1 MKKKIA
7 VMIVAFLGI
16 TIGIK
21 AQSNEREILIDKI
34 VGVSLNQLDRV
45 NLIQTV
51 KEYSDEMDP
60 IVAEAVVYT
69 LARQMSRPLVAETYA
84 NLTEEQLKEVLRFM
98 RSDTQRRIS
107 SSQVSEELS
116 VLLAVDLIGYFSAM
130 LSGTSWRPDIPSLN
144 DKEYSAMVDKY
155 LELTGALSLF
165 DDLLKPAMAEIKK
178 EMGASAASMMSSMMK
193 QIQKNYPAYYKS
205 VLVDY
210 VSKEQLQ
217 QAVDFYSQPYMLE
230 VQQMA
235 KSRGMSLISE
245 NVYDTEDFAKQI
257 EKFLEK
263 NAVIEDTS
271 AVVKNYIAQ
280 LPYMLVYNGVKPIF
294 PIKTLKMK
302 KGATYTGQTRDG
314 LAHGKGILTDKKGI
328 RYSGDFREGKRH
340 GLITTYYLD
349 GDSARYVWA
358 NDKILAE
365 CGIDLSKLAPTYK
378 GEAMGYGY
386 KTSLTGKEEGFFI
399 DGSLEG
405 LGKRIESDDKIEEG
419 WFDGGSLKEGR
430 TIDRSNANKIV
441 QFDGEILSDDLFNG
455 TIKVGVTKIV
465 EKKGGKKLVAI
476 KEGTFVN
483 GVMHGMGSWEY
494 GEDGYKKSEEGY
506 FAYDELYGQGHRTRK
521 WDEGNMV
528 ETYDGEF
535 LAGKY
540 HGKGVRDFIYTDKY
554 NFTYTQ
560 MTKGYFNE
568 GELKGDMEY
577 DELITHLSGNWT
589 FTRFGF
595 GLKFYTT
602 ATDDSLTIHIKGPVT
617 KDKLNGEVEITLSNG
632 DYYKGVFKN
641 GVFKEGVT
649 RKTNADGSVYE
660 GEMKNGWYE
669 GQGKLTEAN
678 GNSDE
683 GIFNSGSCVDG
694 VRKDKRGKVLY
705 KIKRRW

>member
-51 KEYSDEMDP
+51 KEYSDEVDP

-217 QAVDFYSQPYMLE
+217 QAIDFYSQPYMLE

-245 NVYDTEDFAKQI
+245 NVYDTEGFAKQI

-294 PIKTLKMK
+294 PIKTL
-302 KGATYTGQTRDG
+302 RG
-314 LAHGKGILTDKKGI
+314 L
-328 RYSGDFREGKRH
+328 
-340 GLITTYYLD
+340 YL
-349 GDSARYVWA
+349 
-358 NDKILAE
+358 L
-365 CGIDLSKLAPTYK
+365 
-378 GEAMGYGY
+378 
-386 KTSLTGKEEGFFI
+386 
-399 DGSLEG
+399 
-405 LGKRIESDDKIEEG
+405 
-419 WFDGGSLKEGR
+419 
-430 TIDRSNANKIV
+430 
-441 QFDGEILSDDLFNG
+441 
-455 TIKVGVTKIV
+455 
-465 EKKGGKKLVAI
+465 
-476 KEGTFVN
+476 
-483 GVMHGMGSWEY
+483 
-494 GEDGYKKSEEGY
+494 
-506 FAYDELYGQGHRTRK
+506 
-521 WDEGNMV
+521 
-528 ETYDGEF
+528 
-535 LAGKY
+535 
-540 HGKGVRDFIYTDKY
+540 
-554 NFTYTQ
+554 
-560 MTKGYFNE
+560 
-568 GELKGDMEY
+568 
-577 DELITHLSGNWT
+577 
-589 FTRFGF
+589 
-595 GLKFYTT
+595 
-602 ATDDSLTIHIKGPVT
+602 
-617 KDKLNGEVEITLSNG
+617 
-632 DYYKGVFKN
+632 
-641 GVFKEGVT
+641 
-649 RKTNADGSVYE
+649 
-660 GEMKNGWYE
+660 
-669 GQGKLTEAN
+669 
-678 GNSDE
+678 
-683 GIFNSGSCVDG
+683 
-694 VRKDKRGKVLY
+694 
-705 KIKRRW
+705 